1 MQRAAAAAPVLAAA
15 AFAVKVEGR
24 GRKEE
29 CVVAKIYPVIVPFP
43 CVSFYTCTL
52 HLPKALRPRTTRA
65 PEGREPPA
73 EKPKTQDP
81 KVEPRMLNF

>member
-29 CVVAKIYPVIVPFP
+29 CVVAKIYPVFMPFP
-43 CVSFYTCTL
+43 VCTL
-52 HLPKALRPRTTRA
+52 VHLYPSLAQNLGLRA
-65 PEGREPPA
+65 
-73 EKPKTQDP
+73 
-81 KVEPRMLNF
+81 